1 MLIFDLDGT
10 LIHLPTDYDAV
21 ARSLARIF
29 KTGAKFS
36 PMIPTILAMA
46 GSDGSKVREASDAI
60 CEHEMKAVSEM
71 TLIRGAKSTVGRLRD
86 DGFGI
91 CMVTMQCRDVALAVL
106 DRTGMSR
113 LFSNIVTRDESMDRL
128 DQINRTLAVT
138 SMKPEHVLV
147 IGDTAHDMDCAKKAG
162 CSGWQVGSAYT
173 GSLEGLYDALHGNGT
188 AGST

>member
-21 ARSLARIF
+21 ARNLARIF
-29 KTGAKFS
+29 KTDAKFS

-46 GSDGSKVREASDAI
+46 GTDGAKIREASDAI
-60 CEHEMKAVSEM
+60 CEHEMKAISEM
-71 TLIRGAKSTVGRLRD
+71 TLVRGAKSTVGRLRD

-91 CMVTMQCRDVALAVL
+91 CMVTMQCRDVALAIL
-106 DRTGMSR
+106 DRTGMSH
-113 LFSNIVTRDESMDRL
+113 LFSDIVTRDESMDRL
-128 DQINRTLAVT
+128 GQINRMLAVT
-138 SMKPEHVLV
+138 AMKQEHVLV

-162 CSGWQVGSAYT
+162 CEGWQVGSAHD
-173 GSLEGLYDALHGNGT
+173 GSLKKLYDALHRNGV

>member
-21 ARSLARIF
+21 ARNLARIF
-29 KTGAKFS
+29 KTDAKFS

-46 GSDGSKVREASDAI
+46 GADGSKVREASDAI
-60 CEHEMKAVSEM
+60 CEHEMRAVSGM
-71 TLIRGAKSTVGRLRD
+71 TLVRGAKSTVGRLRD
-86 DGFGI
+86 DGFDI
-91 CMVTMQCRDVALAVL
+91 CMVTMQCRDVALTAL
-106 DRTGMSR
+106 DRVGMSH

-128 DQINRTLAVT
+128 DQINRTMAVT
-138 SMKPEHVLV
+138 AMKPEHVLV

-162 CSGWQVGSAYT
+162 CEGWQVGSACA
-173 GSLEGLYDALHGNGT
+173 GSLEELYDALHRNGV